1 MKKALCFIFLF
12 TSIAV
17 SAQKIQYS
25 KYFKDKTLRIDYIH
39 SGTKTTQSW
48 AIDEMLEEP
57 HWGGSKENLIDTLR
71 YGNFF
76 FEVYDEPSGKL
87 IYSYGYSS
95 LFREWQT
102 TSEAE
107 NTTKAFSETIV
118 MPYPKKDV
126 KVVFYSRDSLN
137 EFKKEFTYQVDV
149 DSYFIKPE
157 RRLEYPSFEVMQ
169 HGDPEKKVDIVILPE
184 GYTHMELKTFIKDCE
199 EFSEAL
205 FNVEPYKSNK
215 NKFNIRGVLAPS
227 EDSGT
232 DIPGESQWRETIL
245 NSSFYT
251 FDLEHYCMTTDNKS
265 VRDLAANVPYDQ
277 VYILINSDKYGGGA
291 IYNHYCVSVNS
302 SKLAS
307 RIFLHELGHG
317 FAGLG
322 DEYYNSKVTYN
333 EFYPLKREPWE
344 PNLTT
349 LVDFE
354 SKWQGMIPDSIPIP
368 TPNKKKYE
376 RMTGVFE
383 GGGYVSKGV
392 YRPAY
397 NCIMN
402 DLRYKEFCE
411 VCKHAIQNMIDFR
424 TQ

>member
-1 MKKALCFIFLF
+1 MKKVLCLIILF
-12 TSIAV
+12 ASITV
-17 SAQKIQYS
+17 SAQEIQFS

-39 SGTKTTQSW
+39 SGTKTSQSW
-48 AIDEMLEEP
+48 AIDEILEEP
-57 HWGGSKENLIDTLR
+57 YWGGSRVNLIDTLR

-76 FEVYDEPSGKL
+76 FEVYDVPSERL
-87 IYSYGYSS
+87 IYSYGYST

-102 TSEAE
+102 TKEAE

-118 MPYPKKDV
+118 MPCPKNDV
-126 KVVFYSRDSLN
+126 KVIFYSRDSLN
-137 EFKKEFTYQVDV
+137 EFQKEFIYQVDV

-157 RRLEYPSFEVMQ
+157 RRLEYPSFEVLQ
-169 HGDPEKKVDIVILPE
+169 NGNPENKVDLVILPE
-184 GYTHMELKTFIKDCE
+184 GYTRKGLDMFKKDCRK
-199 EFSEAL
+199 FSEAL
-205 FNVEPYKSNK
+205 FSVEPYKSNK
-215 NKFNIRGVLAPS
+215 SKFNIRAVLAPS
-227 EDSGT
+227 EDSGA
-232 DIPGESQWRETIL
+232 DIPGESQWRKTIL
-245 NSSFYT
+245 NASFYT

-277 VYILINSDKYGGGA
+277 VYILINSNKYGGGA

-302 SKLAS
+302 SRLAS

-333 EFYPLKREPWE
+333 EFYPLQREPWE

-354 SKWQGMIPDSIPIP
+354 SKWQQMIEDSIPVP
-368 TPNKKKYE
+368 TPNKRKYE
-376 RMTGVFE
+376 GMTGVFE
-383 GGGYVSKGV
+383 GGGYVSQGV

-411 VCKHAIQNMIDFR
+411 VCRKAIQDMIDFR